1 MSLETGRRAA
11 PKPPGATPVPTPG
24 GPRGRRG
31 SHRARPGSPTCDDE
45 VVDEGVDEVE
55 APAAD
60 GAAPASPA
68 PAPFVISRV
77 RRRRQGSVVAGVTG
91 GVADHLGVDVLRVR
105 LVFVL
110 LVAASGAGFLAY
122 AALWLF
128 CPIEPRGLA
137 REVPPGERRQG
148 LALATLGVG
157 LAFALSAMGGQL
169 SGWVTIPLGVVLAG
183 VALVWREADTDGGA
197 RRSRWL
203 GGGRLGLLRALAGA
217 LLVTAGIAAFLLG
230 NIDLDQVQFGLLAAL
245 ATLAGVVV
253 LTVPWWLRLVRELGA
268 ERTERI
274 RGQAHADIAAHLH
287 DSVLQTLAL
296 IQKQAG
302 EDPAGREVRRLAR
315 SQERELRAWLYGPPG
330 GDTGH
335 PAGAT
340 DATLVAT
347 LAAAAGEVE
356 DDYGVR
362 VAPVVVGDAPLDPDT
377 AALVAAAR
385 EAMVN
390 AAKHAGVDEID
401 VYAEVEPETIEIFVR
416 DRGCGFDPDAVP
428 DDRRGLAGSVRDR
441 MSRHGGRVRLRSTPG
456 EGTEVGL
463 VLPRARRG
471 SPVNVPTSQEETR

>member
-1 MSLETGRRAA
+1 MSPA
-11 PKPPGATPVPTPG
+11 
-24 GPRGRRG
+24 
-31 SHRARPGSPTCDDE
+31 GSPTTS
-45 VVDEGVDEVE
+45 
-55 APAAD
+55 
-60 GAAPASPA
+60 ASTSCA
-68 PAPFVISRV
+68 CAWCS
-77 RRRRQGSVVAGVTG
+77 S
-91 GVADHLGVDVLRVR
+91 
-105 LVFVL
+105 L

-128 CPIEPRGLA
+128 CPIEPRGVR
-137 REVPPGERRQG
+137 REVPPASAARASRSPRS
-148 LALATLGVG
+148 GVG
-157 LAFALSAMGGQL
+157 LAFVLSALGGQL

-183 VALVWREADTDGGA
+183 VALVWREADTGTGSPPPD
-197 RRSRWL
+197 RRARWL
-203 GGGRLGLLRALAGA
+203 GGRLGLLRALAGA

-274 RGQAHADIAAHLH
+274 RGQARADIAAHLH

-302 EDPAGREVRRLAR
+302 EDASGREVRRLAR

-335 PAGAT
+335 PAAAT
-340 DATLVAT
+340 DATLAAT

-401 VYAEVEPETIEIFVR
+401 VYAEVEPETVGDVR
-416 DRGCGFDPDAVP
+416 ARP
-428 DDRRGLAGSVRDR
+428 RL
-441 MSRHGGRVRLRSTPG
+441 RVRPG
-456 EGTEVGL
+456 RGARRPARPRRLGHATAWPATAARCSCAAHRARAPRWVSSCPVPGAGPRAPPPSARRRPDE
-463 VLPRARRG
+463 RARRRRRTP
-471 SPVNVPTSQEETR
+471 SAS

>member
-1 MSLETGRRAA
+1 MDETASVEEVDTVSEAPVPAA
-11 PKPPGATPVPTPG
+11 PVT
-24 GPRGRRG
+24 
-31 SHRARPGSPTCDDE
+31 
-45 VVDEGVDEVE
+45 
-55 APAAD
+55 
-60 GAAPASPA
+60 
-68 PAPFVISRV
+68 PAPFVLSRV
-77 RRRRQGSVVAGVTG
+77 RRRRQGSVIAGVTG

-128 CPIEPRGLA
+128 CPLEPRGVR
-137 REVPPGERRQG
+137 RELPPNERRQG
-148 LALATLGVG
+148 LGLATLGVG
-157 LAFALSAMGGQL
+157 LAFVLSALGGEL
-169 SGWVTIPLGVVLAG
+169 SGWVTIPLAVVLAG
-183 VALVWREADTDGGA
+183 VALVWREADTGTGVA
-197 RRSRWL
+197 APTRRARWL
-203 GGGRLGLLRALAGA
+203 GGKLGLVRALAGA

-230 NIDLDQVQFGLLAAL
+230 NIDLGQVQFGLLAAL

-253 LTVPWWLRLVRELGA
+253 LTVPWWLRLVRELGT

-274 RGQAHADIAAHLH
+274 RGQARADIAAHLH

-302 EDPAGREVRRLAR
+302 EV
-315 SQERELRAWLYGPPG
+315 RAWLYGPPG

-335 PAGAT
+335 PAAAT
-340 DATLVAT
+340 DATLAAT

-401 VYAEVEPETIEIFVR
+401 VYAEVEPETVEIFVR

-428 DDRRGLAGSVRDR
+428 DDRRGLAGSIKDR
-441 MSRHGGRVRLRSTPG
+441 MARHGGKVQLRSAPG
-456 EGTEVGL
+456 QGTEVGL

-471 SPVNVPTSQEETR
+471 TPSTTPVSEEETR